1 MLEVRTYSYAELSE
15 MMGTRDP
22 QGICNRLKRWGV
34 VFTKSGRKPDITFQI
49 TEITDPFKVFCILD
63 LGCPAQTDFNKMAN
77 VFYCILNDEQFRELP
92 DERLELLFA
101 RQGQPVSRQTI
112 SNYFAYLEKNNLIN
126 RTGGDCKYYFARE
139 ATLREASQE
148 EYKQAW
154 HEYWQARHEGHT
166 SRTAIAAM
174 CARHGGVARKQ
185 TVAVLNAF
193 YLDTYDMLNDM
204 ICQRVQAEASSN

>member
-1 MLEVRTYSYAELSE
+1 M
-15 MMGTRDP
+15 
-22 QGICNRLKRWGV
+22 
-34 VFTKSGRKPDITFQI
+34 
-49 TEITDPFKVFCILD
+49 
-63 LGCPAQTDFNKMAN
+63 
-77 VFYCILNDEQFRELP
+77 
-92 DERLELLFA
+92 ELLFA

-126 RTGGDCKYYFARE
+126 RTGGDYKYYFARE

-154 HEYWQARHEGHT
+154 HEYWQARNEGHT

-204 ICQRVQAEASSN
+204 ICQRVQAEVSSN